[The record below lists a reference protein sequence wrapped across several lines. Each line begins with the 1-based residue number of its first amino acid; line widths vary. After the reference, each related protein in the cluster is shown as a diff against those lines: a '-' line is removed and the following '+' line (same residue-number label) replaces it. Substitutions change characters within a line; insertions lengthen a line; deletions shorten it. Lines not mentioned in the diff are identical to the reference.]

1 MKNKIILNLDVVN
14 KNWKKLMYYGFFYEV
29 VCLTLEKAKLFNS
42 ELTIRLINNNEIK
55 KLNTI
60 WRQKNL
66 PTNVL
71 AFPNYKINN
80 FSDNLNYIGDVAISY
95 DKIREESNL
104 YGIPFFDHVIHI
116 VIHGVLHL
124 AGYDHNNKNSEKKMM
139 NLEKIILNTM
149 SIDVLL
155 LDKKYKEGN

>member
-14 KNWKKLMYYGFFYEV
+14 KKWKKLMYYGFFYES
-29 VCLTLEKAKLFNS
+29 VCLTLEKAKFYNS

-55 KLNTI
+55 KLNKI

-66 PTNVL
+66 ATNVL
-71 AFPNYKINN
+71 AFPNYTNKNLSN
-80 FSDNLNYIGDVAISY
+80 NLNYIGDLAISY

-104 YGIPFFDHVIHI
+104 YDIPFFDHVIHI

-124 AGYDHNNKNSEKKMM
+124 VGYDHNNKSNEKKMI
-139 NLEKIILNTM
+139 NLEKIILKTM
-149 SIDVLL
+149 SIDASLL
-155 LDKKYKEGN
+155 SKKYIEGN